1 MRKNTTHP
9 QTDSDDV
16 TAEDMAC
23 GNPLAPS
30 ARWLPPQRV
39 GERTLLRPETSRMK
53 SVGANMVRPSSWR
66 GCAFPERPL
75 PSETA
80 SGRTMFAPT
89 MWDSSWQ
96 TAPAPKFAPICA
108 AYSTTP
114 SRTFPSRAPPTQPI
128 TNPGPEQQPSTC
140 KSAASRR
147 VMRPAPYSCPASRA
161 HTAYPPTQDSSS
173 ARAVSADSS
182 PKIRCMGR
190 NRTAGGGAAVSS
202 SHTTKNGNSAG
213 KTLCRQSAVPPAKPR
228 AAASG
233 TASTST
239 PNASAAAAA
248 SPCRFLPLFILRT
261 SLRILD

>member
-1 MRKNTTHP
+1 
-9 QTDSDDV
+9 
-16 TAEDMAC
+16 
-23 GNPLAPS
+23 
-30 ARWLPPQRV
+30 
-39 GERTLLRPETSRMK
+39 
-53 SVGANMVRPSSWR
+53 MVRPSSWC

-75 PSETA
+75 TSETA

-108 AYSTTP
+108 AYSTAP
-114 SRTFPSRAPPTQPI
+114 SRTFPSRAAPTQPI

-182 PKIRCMGR
+182 PKTRCMGR
-190 NRTAGGGAAVSS
+190 SRAAGGGAAVSS

-213 KTLCRQSAVPPAKPR
+213 NALQAERRAPGKAPGRGLRHGQHKHPKRQRCRCCKPLPIFAVVHIAHL
-228 AAASG
+228 
-233 TASTST
+233 TAYTGLTSLVRGGNSHET
-239 PNASAAAAA
+239 EKAA
-248 SPCRFLPLFILRT
+248 SPQAAGAP
-261 SLRILD
+261 

>member
-1 MRKNTTHP
+1 
-9 QTDSDDV
+9 
-16 TAEDMAC
+16 
-23 GNPLAPS
+23 
-30 ARWLPPQRV
+30 
-39 GERTLLRPETSRMK
+39 
-53 SVGANMVRPSSWR
+53 MVRPSSWR

-190 NRTAGGGAAVSS
+190 SRTAGGGAAVSS
-202 SHTTKNGNSAG
+202 SHTTKTGTARVKRFAG
-213 KTLCRQSAVPPAKPR
+213 RAPCPRQSPGRGLRYGQHKHPKTPA
-228 AAASG
+228 
-233 TASTST
+233 
-239 PNASAAAAA
+239 
-248 SPCRFLPLFILRT
+248 LPLLQAPADFCRCSYCAPHCVYWT
-261 SLRILD
+261 DKSCAGREQP